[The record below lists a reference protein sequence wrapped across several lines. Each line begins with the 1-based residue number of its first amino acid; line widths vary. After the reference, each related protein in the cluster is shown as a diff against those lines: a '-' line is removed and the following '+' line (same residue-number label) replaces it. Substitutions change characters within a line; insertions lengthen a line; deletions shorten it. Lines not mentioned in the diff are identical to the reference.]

1 MSDSVRGCAG
11 QSDQGGA
18 SALHEAVEHHRQQLE
33 RLAMTVARVERVDRQ
48 VAELGAE
55 RATAVEEFEKLYADL
70 TSGRAAGEAIAA
82 LGLTVASTPGG
93 RPKRSARSPRRTAAK
108 GGRAPRSDRGGGQGA
123 TPAALAAEGE
133 CVSGSDGSAAAATV
147 GV

>member
-1 MSDSVRGCAG
+1 
-11 QSDQGGA
+11 
-18 SALHEAVEHHRQQLE
+18 
-33 RLAMTVARVERVDRQ
+33 MTVARVERVDRQ

-108 GGRAPRSDRGGGQGA
+108 GGRAPRSDRAGGGQGA